1 MKFHKKGLINYAN
14 ADIIKSEVMQTHRIG
29 DENMYSNLK
38 AELTRKGI
46 TVKSVA
52 QIWGVHE
59 NTAHN
64 KINGVSPI
72 TIEEAFKLK
81 AELFPDFE
89 FTYLFAK
96 EPKAS

>member
-1 MKFHKKGLINYAN
+1 
-14 ADIIKSEVMQTHRIG
+14 MQMHTNG
-29 DENMYSNLK
+29 GENMYSNLK
-38 AELTRKGI
+38 AELTRKGV

-59 NTAHN
+59 NTAYN
-64 KINGVSPI
+64 KIKGVSPI

-89 FTYLFAK
+89 FSYLFAK